1 MSAGRQRRNSQAAKS
16 DAASEDSK
24 VPVATK
30 KPRKQKGA
38 ERSQFSPG
46 LPVFIIVAILL
57 GIFVWQQ
64 TSTTSPAASPLA
76 KNSNLAQ
83 SKPENAAGKEDVV
96 LAKVDKEVVMMPGT
110 ETPSVQERG
119 LVSLNVDWSSVLAV
133 RFRGS

>member
-64 TSTTSPAASPLA
+64 TSTTSPAASPPA

-83 SKPENAAGKEDVV
+83 SKPENAAGKED
-96 LAKVDKEVVMMPGT
+96 VDKEVVMMPGT